1 MHAGHRCLCEC
12 RQAAELAK
20 KKKQTEQDRIKEE
33 NRQMKERL
41 ANTVGRDEKTLS
53 VETLEE
59 RKRIAAETAREKEL
73 MEEII
78 RCPR

>member
-1 MHAGHRCLCEC
+1 
-12 RQAAELAK
+12 
-20 KKKQTEQDRIKEE
+20 
-33 NRQMKERL
+33 MKERL